1 MLRPFLTLTLI
12 VTSTFQANATRRPAI
27 HPFPRRVP
35 EGFFDDVQCHGPFST
50 TRHLHPDLS
59 LHRRRRAFALSWGS
73 HPRALLTR
81 LPQLF
86 RRSQPNSNEPIKSQR
101 RSGPST
107 PPRRCPP
114 VVEVPALD
122 DKKAL
127 YTARRPERASDKA
140 KRIKNP
146 KWWAR
151 VVLFLCCA
159 SPSTDDN
166 H

>member
-1 MLRPFLTLTLI
+1 MGRSSHPQNSWPRRPP
-12 VTSTFQANATRRPAI
+12 ANAMRRPPI
-27 HPFPRRVP
+27 RQVP
-35 EGFFDDVQCHGPFST
+35 AGFFDNVQGRDPAST
-50 TRHLHPDLS
+50 TSRVHPDPS
-59 LHRRRRAFALSWGS
+59 LRRRRHTFALSWGS
-73 HPRALLTR
+73 RPRALLAR
-81 LPQLF
+81 LPELF
-86 RRSQPNSNEPIKSQR
+86 RRSQSNADEPIKSQQR
-101 RSGPST
+101 PGPST
-107 PPRRCPP
+107 SSRRSPP

-146 KWWAR
+146 KWWVR

-159 SPSTDDN
+159 SPSTDGS